1 MSLEL
6 GVELEF
12 SKATD
17 DEKRRRISS
26 KPSSRVAQTLA
37 TAIRRRFVKD
47 GHGRGGRGYKYSSK
61 TDPEFDNK
69 GISPR
74 YPKTSGGDASAS
86 GAVWFKSTA
95 AFHQRQGVK
104 PGSFNVSGGMWSGL
118 KVKAGRGALIL
129 FRGRSEGQGMT
140 ATKGKAHKSEPHWR
154 VMKSSGKVKA
164 KPKKISNALKAG
176 TILKSLRI
184 NVLEPTSDEVQAVG
198 DGVSAA
204 IISVRKA
211 IGVGPNAARVDW
223 NKSDL
228 MQLTGGGTK
237 GRRLKRAILDA
248 LTRR

>member
-1 MSLEL
+1 MTVEI

-12 SKATD
+12 PPSTSAKRKQQIAT
-17 DEKRRRISS
+17 
-26 KPSSRVAQTLA
+26 KPSTRVAQALA

-47 GHGRGGRGYKYSSK
+47 GHGRGGRGYNYSSK
-61 TDPEFDNK
+61 GDPRWDNE

-74 YPKTSGGDASAS
+74 YPKTSGGEPSAS
-86 GAVWFKSTA
+86 GAIWFKNSATY
-95 AFHQRQGVK
+95 HQKQGVK
-104 PGSFNVSGGMWSGL
+104 AGSFNVSGGMWAGL

-154 VMKSSGKVKA
+154 VMKSTGKVKA
-164 KPKKISNALKAG
+164 KPKKIYNALKAA

-184 NVLEPTSDEVQAVG
+184 NVLEPTADEVQAVG

-204 IISVRKA
+204 IVFVRQA

-223 NKSDL
+223 NKSDI
-228 MQLTGGGTK
+228 MELTGGGSR
-237 GRRLKRAILDA
+237 GRRLTREILDA